1 MLNHDSGDIELSLE
15 KKTIRRKKREGRMTE
30 KDGKDIPPQVI
41 ESGTITLGEGI
52 LYFYEVVFDSGTF
65 RKYAFRPGE
74 CVELDPW
81 TNEFIGGADSYSPS
95 SMDPKDYPPKRKVT
109 KTGKKK

>member
-1 MLNHDSGDIELSLE
+1 
-15 KKTIRRKKREGRMTE
+15 MTE
-30 KDGKDIPPQVI
+30 KDGIPSQVI
-41 ESGTITLGEGI
+41 ESGSMTLGDGI

-81 TNEFIGGADSYSPS
+81 TNELIGGADSYLPS
-95 SMDPKDYPPKRKVT
+95 STDPKDYPPRKTVIRTGKRK
-109 KTGKKK
+109 